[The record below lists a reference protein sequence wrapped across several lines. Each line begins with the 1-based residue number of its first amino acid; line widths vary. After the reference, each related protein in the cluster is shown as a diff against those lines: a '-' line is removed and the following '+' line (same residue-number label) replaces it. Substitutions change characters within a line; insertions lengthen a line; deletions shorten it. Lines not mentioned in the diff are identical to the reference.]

1 VANTAIVTMIFQ
13 ISFVA
18 VPTSEFR
25 SYLEEME
32 RITLPAYEGAGGLI
46 SVVLLRRVLVAY
58 IEVATI
64 STWRSKEELAQF
76 LKHTSPTA
84 TAVNHVVMW
93 RGETAY
99 ELIVARTGK
108 PLAADD
114 DCFTPEYKEG
124 AD

>member
-1 VANTAIVTMIFQ
+1 MILQ

-25 SYLEEME
+25 SYLEEMKHT
-32 RITLPAYEGAGGLI
+32 TLPAYEGANGLI
-46 SVVLLRRVLVAY
+46 SVALFQRALVAY

-64 STWRSKEELAQF
+64 SAWRSEQELAQF
-76 LKHTSPTA
+76 LEHTSPTA
-84 TAVNHVVMW
+84 SAVNHVVMW

-99 ELIVARTGK
+99 ELVVARKGK
-108 PLAADD
+108 PSDADN
-114 DCFTPEYKEG
+114 CFTSGFKEG